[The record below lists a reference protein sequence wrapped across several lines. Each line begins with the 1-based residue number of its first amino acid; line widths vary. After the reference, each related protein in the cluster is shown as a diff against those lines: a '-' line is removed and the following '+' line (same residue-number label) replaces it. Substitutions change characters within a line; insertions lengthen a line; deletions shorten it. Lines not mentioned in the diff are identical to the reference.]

1 MKIMNRKYILRA
13 ITIGLVVMLGCV
25 MSSCSKD
32 DDDGP
37 KITVKNLS
45 GVDWYDASII
55 FKESKDAGSKVI
67 EMTKVGDVLVGGSF
81 TATKAG
87 TFFYIDAKNRRGK
100 MFMSDIVYASDNTSI
115 KSSDI
120 LVNL

>member
-1 MKIMNRKYILRA
+1 MTKRNLLQLLTM
-13 ITIGLVVMLGCV
+13 LVIVVLMCSF
-25 MSSCSKD
+25 SSCSKD

-37 KITVKNLS
+37 MITVKNLS

-55 FKESKDAGSKVI
+55 FKESKNASSSVI
-67 EMTKVGDVLVGGSF
+67 KTVKVGDIPVGQFF
-81 TATKAG
+81 TTGKEG

-100 MFMSDIVYASDNTSI
+100 IFMSDIVYASENTSI
-115 KSSDI
+115 TSSDI